1 MKSDVVLGIIALE
14 SRETGFAHLQT
25 VEWRYG
31 RRCSALLTDLNR
43 RGLLAWGAS
52 RAPWRCPAWAPTGP
66 RNWRSSFSGGPA
78 NFLCLRRVSV

>member
-14 SRETGFAHLQT
+14 SRETGFAHLQA

-43 RGLLAWGAS
+43 RGLLAWGRLPGTVALS
-52 RAPWRCPAWAPTGP
+52 SLGADRAAELA
-66 RNWRSSFSGGPA
+66 
-78 NFLCLRRVSV
+78 V

>member
-14 SRETGFAHLQT
+14 CRDAGFAHLQT

-43 RGLLAWGAS
+43 RGLLRWGRLPGRVRLSDLGHA
-52 RAPWRCPAWAPTGP
+52 RAAELA
-66 RNWRSSFSGGPA
+66 
-78 NFLCLRRVSV
+78 V

>member
-31 RRCSALLTDLNR
+31 RRCAALLTDLNR
-43 RGLLAWGAS
+43 RGLLAWGLPGTVALS
-52 RAPWRCPAWAPTGP
+52 ILGVARAAELA
-66 RNWRSSFSGGPA
+66 
-78 NFLCLRRVSV
+78 V